1 MIIFQN
7 PGLID
12 MMAVKTM
19 GVNVKVQPGAF
30 GQFGT
35 GLKFSIATILR
46 GGGSIVIYRGLKA
59 HHFTV
64 QPTKIRGE
72 TFDIVCLDGV
82 DIGFT
87 TQLGAS
93 WEPWMVLRELGCNAL
108 DEAGRFWKHDEP
120 GAQADPH
127 QPHDSQRVPKS
138 AGQGGKTTIVVEWDA
153 LDGAYALREK
163 LFLEGEPFYNDTHIR
178 VLPGTS
184 QYVYYRGIRA
194 YKLDKPSV
202 HTYDV
207 LDAQVLTE
215 DRTLASIYAVNT
227 RIAVAILAMTNE
239 QAIRDVITSG
249 EGYHEARVD
258 LADRDWIKPTKEFL
272 TTVASAREAGE
283 KVLDSAIKVLRRYMR
298 RTASSRVVETFTEK
312 YRDRLQFTLD
322 SLANVGIAFAEKQ
335 NIVEVPGEHM
345 GDVMSSVE
353 EGIIYISRDLVS
365 DGDPLVIAGELIKRW
380 VDLKQVWSADDAVAV
395 LSPVL
400 INNIDAFKRFQIVE
414 RTLIEDERAAQE
426 EPEEAER
433 SMSVADALL
442 ISMDMPG
449 EEYPA
454 RPSEMLPDLP
464 FGD

>member
-7 PGLID
+7 LGLID

-59 HHFTV
+59 HRFTV

-87 TQLGAS
+87 TQLGAN

-108 DEAGRFWKHDEP
+108 DEAGQFWLATDENCRRTKR
-120 GAQADPH
+120 A
-127 QPHDSQRVPKS
+127 KY
-138 AGQGGKTTIVVEWDA
+138 TTIVVEWDA
-153 LDGAYALREK
+153 LDGAYAMREK

-207 LDAQVLTE
+207 LDAQTLTE

-239 QAIRDVITSG
+239 QAIRDVITCG

-272 TTVASAREAGE
+272 TTVASAREAGQ

-298 RTASSRVVETFTEK
+298 RTASSRVVESFTEK

-322 SLANVGIAFAEKQ
+322 SLANVGITFAEKQ

-380 VDLKQVWSADDAVAV
+380 VDLKQVWSADDAVAL
-395 LSPVL
+395 LSPIL
-400 INNIDAFKRFQIVE
+400 IQNIDAFKRFQIVE
-414 RTLIEDERAAQE
+414 KTLLADEQE
-426 EPEEAER
+426 EPEEEER
-433 SMSVADALL
+433 RHSVADALL
-442 ISMDMPG
+442 TSMDVRG